1 MGIFSFFKKKA
12 FFSEQ
17 DQARIV
23 TAISSAEKS
32 TSGEIRL
39 FVESKNPYMNP
50 LERAAEIFFQL
61 KMERTEDRNGVLL
74 YIAMKDRELAL
85 FGDEGIHKKVGTQYW
100 ENAVQKMISQFSNQ
114 EIATGIEQ
122 CILQVGQTLQDTF
135 PYNSLT
141 DKNEL
146 SDDIVFGK

>member
-12 FFSEQ
+12 FFSEP
-17 DQARIV
+17 DKARIGA
-23 TAISSAEKS
+23 AISSAEKS

-61 KMERTEDRNGVLL
+61 QMEKTEDRNGVLL

-100 ENAVQKMISQFSNQ
+100 EIAVHKMISQFSNQ

-122 CILQVGQTLQDTF
+122 CILQVGQTLKDTF
-135 PYNSLT
+135 PYNALT

-146 SDDIVFGK
+146 SDEIVFGK

>member
-23 TAISSAEKS
+23 KAISSAEKS

-114 EIATGIEQ
+114 EIAKGIEQ

>member
-23 TAISSAEKS
+23 AAIAAAEKS

-39 FVESKNPYMNP
+39 FVESKNPYMDP

-61 KMERTEDRNGVLL
+61 QMEHTDNRNGVLL

-85 FGDEGIHKKVGTQYW
+85 FGDEGIHKKVGTEYW
-100 ENAVQKMISQFSNQ
+100 KNAVQNMIGEFAHQH
-114 EIATGIEQ
+114 IASGIEQ
-122 CILQVGQTLQDTF
+122 CVLQVGQTLKETF
-135 PYNSLT
+135 PYDSST

>member
-74 YIAMKDRELAL
+74 YIAIKDRELAL

-114 EIATGIEQ
+114 EIATGI
-122 CILQVGQTLQDTF
+122 
-135 PYNSLT
+135 
-141 DKNEL
+141 
-146 SDDIVFGK
+146 